1 MFLNVLKSIRPHEWT
16 KNLFLFAGILFSQ
29 HLFDP
34 VYLGTVLLAFFT
46 FCLLSGSAYIMND
59 LVDSEKDRCHPL
71 KSERPIAC
79 GDLKTATAIVWLFIL
94 VPVSLGLALI
104 LNKYFFLVALCY
116 FLLQILY
123 SFVLKGIVIID
134 VFCISSNFL
143 LRMVGGAVVINVE
156 ISAWFVLCAMLLS
169 LYLSLGKRRH
179 ELIFLDDD
187 AQNHRK
193 VLEHYSPQ
201 LLDQMIAVVAAAT
214 VISYALY
221 TMSEETIAKFDTRN
235 LFVTIPFV
243 LYGIFRYL
251 YLIHQKGSGGNP
263 GKLLFSDKPL
273 LVNVILWISAI
284 IVILYG

>member
-1 MFLNVLKSIRPHEWT
+1 MFLNVLKSIRPQEWT

-34 VYLGTVLLAFFT
+34 VYLGTVLLAFFA

-59 LVDSEKDRCHPL
+59 FADSEKDRCHPL
-71 KSERPIAC
+71 KSKRPIAS

-94 VPVSLGLALI
+94 ASVSLGLALI

-123 SFVLKGIVIID
+123 SFVLKSIVIID

-156 ISAWFVLCAMLLS
+156 ISAWFLLCTMLLS

-221 TMSEETIAKFDTRN
+221 TMSEETIAKFGTRN

-273 LVNVILWISAI
+273 LVNMILWISAI